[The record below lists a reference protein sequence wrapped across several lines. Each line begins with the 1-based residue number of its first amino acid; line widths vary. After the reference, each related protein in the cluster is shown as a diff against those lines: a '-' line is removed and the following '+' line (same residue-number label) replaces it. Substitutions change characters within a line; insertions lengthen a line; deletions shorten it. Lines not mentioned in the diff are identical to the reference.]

1 MRSRHAL
8 SRFETRLYV
17 LALVTV
23 LWPAH
28 ARADWIVSAFG
39 GVAHTQ
45 SSTMDLSLPSQGTL
59 LTLTDVDYRGESFQS
74 PQYYGLRGTWIPNG
88 HRWMGIEAEWIH
100 AKVYAEIDHPVQ
112 ARGTLRGVPIDA
124 TIPLSSIVN
133 RLSMSHGLNFILA
146 NVSARHGFGPMDAT
160 GAHRLVGVVR
170 AGAGPTLPHAESQ
183 IDNVYFEQYRRRR
196 ARGAGRRRHGVLVL
210 ARPRRDRRV
219 QVHLGLT
226 RHRRRRRPG
235 EDPFTHPSFRVRHP
249 VPVLRTTP
257 R

>member
-8 SRFETRLYV
+8 SRVETRLYYV

-45 SSTMDLSLPSQGTL
+45 SSTMDLSLPSPGTL

-74 PQYYGLRGTWIPNG
+74 PQYYGLRGTWMPNG

-183 IDNVYFEQYRRRR
+183 IDNVYFEQYE
-196 ARGAGRRRHGVLVL
+196 GGGLG
-210 ARPRRDRRV
+210 V
-219 QVHLGLT
+219 QVGGGMEFSFWRGLGAI
-226 RHRRRRRPG
+226 G
-235 EDPFTHPSFRVRHP
+235 EYKFTWASPDIDVAGGEAKIPS
-249 VPVLRTTP
+249 RTHHFAFGIQY
-257 R
+257 RF